1 MGIWATTQVKY
12 GGRIWSVSGCS
23 CNGWFKNLSQATNLE
38 RNKCRH
44 RQCNQLQNLLRLWA
58 ELTLHWP
65 FSFSQQRCH
74 PHHRVNVSFF
84 PISIALSF
92 ILFSLSLSLS
102 LSASAS
108 LFCDSILYLSF
119 CLYLSLFLLIFWFFD
134 FSISR
139 FLDFQPQ
146 SWHFHEFSLALII
159 NLCAPTYVSLQM
171 SYLYWKTSNG
181 VIDRHFDRCV
191 DPSRDVQVFS
201 FAETETARKSQ
212 ETSKKKNVLFSYR
225 YLSFLIK
232 KFNWL

>member
-139 FLDFQPQ
+139 FPASILAFSRIFTGTHYQFVCTDICVVANELLVLKDKQRRHWPSLRSMCGSQPRRP
-146 SWHFHEFSLALII
+146 SVF
-159 NLCAPTYVSLQM
+159 LCG
-171 SYLYWKTSNG
+171 NG
-181 VIDRHFDRCV
+181 NSSKE
-191 DPSRDVQVFS
+191 SRD
-201 FAETETARKSQ
+201 
-212 ETSKKKNVLFSYR
+212 
-225 YLSFLIK
+225 
-232 KFNWL
+232 